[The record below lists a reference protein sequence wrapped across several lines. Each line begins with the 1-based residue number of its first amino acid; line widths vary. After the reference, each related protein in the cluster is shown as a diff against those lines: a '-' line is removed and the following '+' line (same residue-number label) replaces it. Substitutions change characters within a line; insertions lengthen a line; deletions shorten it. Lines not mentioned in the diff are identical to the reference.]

1 MLRDITIGQY
11 YSVDSI
17 IHRLD
22 PRIKIIGSII
32 YIISLFVVG
41 KWQGYLVAAFFLMIM
56 IKLSKVPFKYMVK
69 GLKSIVMIMM
79 ITVIFNLFL
88 TKGDALVTL
97 GPLKITLQGVQVAI
111 NMAVRLVLLVLGSSL
126 MTYTTTPNAL
136 TDGLEKVFAP
146 LKVIK
151 VPVNDMAMMMSIA
164 LRFIPILMDE
174 TDKII
179 KAQQAR
185 GADFETGSFMKRAK
199 AMVPILIPL
208 FVSAFKRANDLAM
221 AMEARCYRGGDGRT
235 RMRPL
240 KYKKRDYIAWVILI
254 TYLIGMIILGQI
266 LRSI

>member
-1 MLRDITIGQY
+1 
-11 YSVDSI
+11 
-17 IHRLD
+17 
-22 PRIKIIGSII
+22 
-32 YIISLFVVG
+32 
-41 KWQGYLVAAFFLMIM
+41 
-56 IKLSKVPFKYMVK
+56 
-69 GLKSIVMIMM
+69 
-79 ITVIFNLFL
+79 
-88 TKGDALVTL
+88 
-97 GPLKITLQGVQVAI
+97 
-111 NMAVRLVLLVLGSSL
+111 MAVRLVLLVLGSSL

-136 TDGLEKVFAP
+136 TDGLERVFAP
-146 LKVIK
+146 LKVVK

-240 KYKKRDYIAWVILI
+240 KYKKKDYVAWVILI